1 MGNRTL
7 TDNNKAR
14 NVVLECPLFN
24 QFSTEKVDSILGC
37 SRLVDLA
44 EGEFLVQQGDPANE
58 FFLVLSGE
66 LKLATSSSTGQ
77 EKILHIIHP
86 GQTFAEVLMF
96 LGKPRYPASVEA
108 LVKTRLIGFSSDSYK
123 SVLAE
128 SIDACFGLL
137 GEFALRNR
145 QLVGEIEALT
155 LYNATFRVVQYLLK
169 EIPSNQHDATS
180 VKLRAPKNVIA
191 SRLAITPETL
201 SRILSKLKRDGI
213 IQVSDKQVTLQNID
227 WMRKFVADA

>member
-1 MGNRTL
+1 MGNNVL
-7 TDNNKAR
+7 NEDQQAR
-14 NVVLECPLFN
+14 AAEKKKTLFN
-24 QFSTEKVDSILGC
+24 QLSADRVDQLLAR
-37 SRLVDLA
+37 SRLVEME
-44 EGEFLVQQGDPANE
+44 EGEYLVQQSAPATE

-66 LKLATSSSTGQ
+66 IKLAASSSTGQ
-77 EKILHIIHP
+77 EKILHIITP
-86 GQTFAEVLMF
+86 GQTFAEVLVF

-108 LVKTRLIGFSSDSYK
+108 LSRARVIAFPSDIYRSLL
-123 SVLAE
+123 SE

-137 GEFALRNR
+137 GEYALRNR

-169 EIPSNQHDATS
+169 EIPEEQSGAAS
-180 VKLRAPKNVIA
+180 VKLKAPKNVIA

-213 IQVSDKQVTLQNID
+213 ITVSDKQVTVHDIGWL
-227 WMRKFVADA
+227 RRFAHEA